1 MTPNA
6 WNCPEMRIQAPEM
19 AYSYAKH
26 AQYGHAMQRKKLD
39 SPKKGTFTVIN
50 MSNQQAQVW
59 QKQHARIGAKRGVMK
74 QVI

>member
-1 MTPNA
+1 
-6 WNCPEMRIQAPEM
+6 M

-26 AQYGHAMQRKKLD
+26 AQHGHAMQKQKLD

-50 MSNQQAQVW
+50 MAKQQAKVLQQW
-59 QKQHARIGAKRGVMK
+59 HARIGAKRGVMK

>member
-6 WNCPEMRIQAPEM
+6 WNSPEMRIQAPDM

-26 AQYGHAMQRKKLD
+26 AQYGRAMQRQKLD

-50 MSNQQAQVW
+50 MAKQQAQVGKKW
-59 QKQHARIGAKRGVMK
+59 HARIKDKRWVMQ